1 MDRSILPQHAGALMH
16 LKFTCLH
23 LLSLL
28 LCFEKV
34 KCFFSPT
41 DMHSVRYASVLFPRM
56 KLILKVQQRVAR
68 RGDARTLQPSSSLL
82 LQGRYLTYKVSGLFY
97 NIQCDG
103 EMWISVE
110 YGTRQVSVSGGSCT
124 IQNINSKIELKWQRN
139 CQFLT
144 KHSFFLMRININI

>member
-1 MDRSILPQHAGALMH
+1 MKQCICIWKKQECFSDIQSHNHHLLQYMQVQLFTVSGWYEGVIIRSSLWMADALLKWSYACHSAVKPCSSNALTVISDLIWSLYWKASHCMDRSILPQHAGALMH

-56 KLILKVQQRVAR
+56 KLILKVQ
-68 RGDARTLQPSSSLL
+68 
-82 LQGRYLTYKVSGLFY
+82 
-97 NIQCDG
+97 
-103 EMWISVE
+103 
-110 YGTRQVSVSGGSCT
+110 
-124 IQNINSKIELKWQRN
+124 
-139 CQFLT
+139 
-144 KHSFFLMRININI
+144 